1 MNVEEASEAELRAVF
16 GPRADYY
23 VAQWQGTARRASNW
37 AAFWFSGAWLP
48 FRRLYSAALIFYAA
62 IAVESVL
69 EEVVFRSIGYREV
82 PTAVNRAVSLACA
95 IACGVWGNRWYLARV
110 RRVISETRALALPPE
125 EHLKQLSRR
134 GGTRMWHA
142 VAFLFMFVIVAV
154 ATFIMLAVIQGE

>member
-69 EEVVFRSIGYREV
+69 EEIVFRWIGYGEV
-82 PTAVNRAVSLACA
+82 PTAVSRAVALACA
-95 IACGVWGNRWYLARV
+95 TVCGVPSMMSPLAPFEKGCPLHQFSADC
-110 RRVISETRALALPPE
+110 ISA
-125 EHLKQLSRR
+125 
-134 GGTRMWHA
+134 
-142 VAFLFMFVIVAV
+142 
-154 ATFIMLAVIQGE
+154 